1 VNKQIDKQLK
11 KDKKKYKSTH
21 RLQLVGP
28 AGSGKSTLITQ
39 VSIKLFQ
46 WHAENY
52 KRSSMTWCAERHFPN
67 FKPLFYFELKI
78 VLFQMRLL
86 HENETVTDEV
96 RLSRKRDILVVVRD
110 ALELVIATMDEF
122 DLAVSAG
129 ENELHRKERERE
141 RE

>member
-1 VNKQIDKQLK
+1 
-11 KDKKKYKSTH
+11 
-21 RLQLVGP
+21 
-28 AGSGKSTLITQ
+28 
-39 VSIKLFQ
+39 
-46 WHAENY
+46 
-52 KRSSMTWCAERHFPN
+52 
-67 FKPLFYFELKI
+67 
-78 VLFQMRLL
+78 MRLL